1 MRLLRRKV
9 RVVEKRKKKMGGGSG
24 SKSSRVRPGN
34 GGVDDAATRST
45 TPRAA
50 RASRLQPRIE
60 TPAVLSPS
68 LTTPD
73 PRPRLL
79 SPTRS
84 IHTANPVVAKHERVA
99 FKAASAKPNC
109 DICQVRPRD
118 HRS

>member
-1 MRLLRRKV
+1 
-9 RVVEKRKKKMGGGSG
+9 MGGGSG